1 MKRFWLLFLFVLP
14 AFIAVDAKKV
24 APAVSV
30 DDLRA
35 EYQINPIGIDYAP
48 QLSWKLFS
56 KAEGTM
62 QTAYRIL
69 VASSEAIL
77 AEDRGDI
84 WDSGKVESSKSTC
97 IGTEHIK
104 MLSRARYY
112 WKVMVWQQ
120 DGKPSEWSQPAF
132 WEMGLLNQNDWQGG
146 WIGYVP
152 GMPGRVLYFKANFW
166 PDPSKQIAYSRLYA
180 AGIGNFEVY
189 INHKKLG
196 DHVLDP
202 AQSTYTKRVYY
213 ETYDVGA
220 LFHEGANTIVIPVAP
235 GWMGSP
241 RLRAQLEV
249 VYTDGTC
256 YMMNTDSFRHVT
268 TGPTTY
274 ATIFDG
280 ESYDAREDKDY
291 IWEPGVPAGL
301 MDKQW
306 AWAHNTDDPTGKM
319 CAARVEPIQ
328 IVEVLKPTFVAE
340 PKPGVYTFDAGR
352 NLAGWVAIKVRGK
365 EGDTVRL
372 FFAETLREDG
382 SVNQD
387 NLRNAKSNDNYT
399 CRGDAEECWEPA
411 FTYHGFRYFQVE
423 GLGYKPAAEDFTVKV
438 VRTGVRTIGQ
448 FACADPLVND
458 IHRIIVNTESS
469 NLHSVPTDCPQRDER
484 MGWLNDLTVSHEIA
498 AYNYDMARF
507 FSKFAQDITDTQD
520 EEGTITCVA
529 PFRFGMRPADPVSAS
544 YLLMPFHA
552 YEFYGNRHAIADN
565 FEGMRAWTD
574 YLRSRT
580 KDGIVQYSYYGD
592 WCPPRDYL
600 MDPNGSG
607 VSRDTPGLLMSTGYL
622 FLCESLIS
630 KMAAILDMPDVAAQ
644 YKAYADATRSAFQR
658 EYWRED
664 VGGYA
669 ANNQA
674 CNAFALYLGIPD
686 EKQAARAVA
695 NLVADVRDK
704 GHHLTTGNL
713 CTKYVLDVLANYGY
727 VDDAWKIVT
736 QTTYPSWGFMLSK
749 GATTVW
755 ERWEY
760 LTGDAMNSHNHPM
773 MASVDAWFY
782 RYLLGIEPVTEHPG
796 FEQIS
801 LKPYPP
807 AGLEWAQGSLETVK
821 GTVGSAWKRSG
832 RNFIWTVDIP
842 ANTKA
847 DVSVPAAKGSAV
859 TVNGKRVKT
868 TQEAGYATFSLGGGH
883 YEIKSKI

>member
-1 MKRFWLLFLFVLP
+1 MKRFWLLFLFLLP
-14 AFIAVDAKKV
+14 AFVSVEAKKA
-24 APAVSV
+24 APSVSV
-30 DDLRA
+30 EDLRA

-56 KAEGTM
+56 KAEGTC

-69 VASSEAIL
+69 VASSEVL
-77 AEDRGDI
+77 LDEDRGDI
-84 WDSGKVESSKSTC
+84 WDSGKVESAQSTC
-97 IGTEHIK
+97 ISTEHIK
-104 MLSRARYY
+104 LTTRARYY

-120 DGKPSEWSQPAF
+120 DGKPSAWSSPAF
-132 WEMGLLNQNDWQGG
+132 WEMGLLNQSDWQGG

-189 INHKKLG
+189 INHKKVG

-235 GWMGSP
+235 GWMGCP

-256 YMMNTDSFRHVT
+256 YVMNTDSFRHVT

-328 IVEVLKPTFVAE
+328 IVEELKPTFVAE

-423 GLGYKPAAEDFTVKV
+423 GLSYKPAAEDFTVKV
-438 VRTGVRTIGQ
+438 VRTSVKPIGTFKCSNQ
-448 FACADPLVND
+448 LVND
-458 IHRIIVNTESS
+458 IHRIAVNTEAS
-469 NLHSVPTDCPQRDER
+469 NIHSVPTDCPQRDER

-498 AYNYDMARF
+498 MYNFNMARF
-507 FSKFAQDITDTQD
+507 FPKFAQDITDTQD
-520 EEGTITCVA
+520 DAGTITCVA
-529 PFRFGMRPADPVSAS
+529 PFRFGMRPADPVCAS
-544 YLLMPFHA
+544 YLLFPARA
-552 YEFYGNRHAIADN
+552 YEFYGNKQAIADQ
-565 FEGMRAWTD
+565 FEGMKGWTD

-580 KDGIVQYSYYGD
+580 ENGIVNYSYYGD
-592 WCPPRDYL
+592 WCPPRDFL

-607 VSRDTPGLLMSTGYL
+607 VSRDTPGKMISTGYL
-622 FLCESLIS
+622 YYCCVLLAD
-630 KMAAILDMPDVAAQ
+630 MAQVLGKNALAAEYRGYAKEAAVA
-644 YKAYADATRSAFQR
+644 FNR
-658 EYWRED
+658 EYWNES

-669 ANNQA
+669 SNNQA
-674 CNAFALYLGIPD
+674 SNAFALYLGLVP
-686 EKQAARAVA
+686 EGRKARVVE
-695 NLVADVRDK
+695 NLVKDVRAR

-713 CTKYVLDVLANYGY
+713 CTKYLLDALADNGH
-727 VDDAWKIVT
+727 VDDAWGIIT
-736 QTTYPSWGFMLSK
+736 QTTYPGWGFMLSH

-782 RYLLGIEPVTEHPG
+782 RKLLGINPMFDNPG
-796 FEQIS
+796 FARFT
-801 LKPYPP
+801 LKPVVP
-807 AGLEWAQGSLETVK
+807 AGLEWAEGSIETVK
-821 GTVGSAWKRSG
+821 GTICSSWKHKGRTFAWS
-832 RNFIWTVDIP
+832 VDIP
-842 ANTKA
+842 ANTEA
-847 DVSVPAAKGSAV
+847 VVSVPTTSTSSV
-859 TVNGKRVKT
+859 TVGGKRAK
-868 TQEAGYATFSLGGGH
+868 ADFADGYATFTLKSGH
-883 YEIKSKI
+883 YEIKSRL